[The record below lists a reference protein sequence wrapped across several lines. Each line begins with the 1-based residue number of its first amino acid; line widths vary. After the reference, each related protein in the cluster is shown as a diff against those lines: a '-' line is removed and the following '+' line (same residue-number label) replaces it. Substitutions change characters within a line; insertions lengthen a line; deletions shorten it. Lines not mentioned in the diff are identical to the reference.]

1 MKLIIFSKQR
11 FFLILG
17 IVLLFSL
24 GPFTCFLFSNSNQ
37 NHSIALGKLAQ
48 AELSTLSIGK
58 PVRLKIPNINIDA
71 SIKNVG
77 LTPLGEMDV
86 PKDPRNVSW
95 FDLGPRPGENGSAVI
110 AGHYGWK
117 DNVPAVFDNLYK
129 LKQGDKL
136 YIEDEN
142 GATSTFVVRGSKR
155 YDPKADALEIFN
167 LDDKKSHLN
176 LITCEGTWNKVT
188 QSYSSRLV
196 VFTDKVEK

>member
-17 IVLLFSL
+17 VVLLFSF
-24 GPFTCFLFSNSNQ
+24 GPFLYFIFANSNK
-37 NHSIALGKLAQ
+37 NEAIISSV
-48 AELSTLSIGK
+48 EK
-58 PVRLKIPNINIDA
+58 PMYLKIPSINVDA
-71 SIKNVG
+71 SIENVG
-77 LTPLGEMDV
+77 LTSLGEMGV
-86 PKDPRNVSW
+86 PKDPSRVSW
-95 FDLGPRPGENGSAVI
+95 FDLGPHPGENGSAVI

-129 LKQGDKL
+129 LKKGDKL
-136 YIEDEN
+136 YIEDKN
-142 GATSTFVVRGSKR
+142 GATSTFVVQGIKR
-155 YDPKADALEIFN
+155 YDPKADASEIFN

-176 LITCEGTWNKVT
+176 LITCEGTWNKAT